1 MAEQTK
7 LYYQADENLRYTCHK
22 CKIPLV
28 LGDAVFEYLN
38 NAFPVQLPI
47 CPRCGFIYVAE
58 ELAMGK
64 VFSVEKVLEDK

>member
-1 MAEQTK
+1 MSEDAK
-7 LYYQADENLRYTCHK
+7 LYYQADPNVYYLCHK
-22 CKIPLV
+22 CKVPLV
-28 LGDAVFEYLN
+28 IGDALFQYLN

-47 CPRCGFIYVAE
+47 CPVCGFIYVSE